1 MAINFAVQEK
11 PSLLSALLL
20 VIAGAMMTC
29 VMLMSS
35 QALGPLAVILNLA
48 LPLPIAYVGMRSGFC
63 AALASLIIVFVVDVQ
78 LSTMNH
84 GLFYVVQFGS
94 ASVVL
99 PKLLRL
105 GVGWF
110 KSIGVCLALTSSIVF
125 VCSWGYAS
133 LTDTTIPSIVS
144 SYVSSEV
151 DGARQVYQNA
161 ELAPEQMEE
170 LLAVLDTTAI
180 FIQQAYV
187 GLSIVSFAA
196 VLIVT
201 ILLLSVVA
209 RGRYVISG
217 GLFHDLHLPEWL
229 IWFLIVSGF
238 SLLIDFSVM
247 QQIAINVLTVILPL
261 YLLQGVAIMTF
272 FFRKKA
278 FSTLARVFGY
288 VLILVINPLPLLV
301 TAIGVFDMWFDF
313 RKPRAKTT

>member
-11 PSLLSALLL
+11 SSFTTTLLMVVVASIVTCGLL
-20 VIAGAMMTC
+20 MF
-29 VMLMSS
+29 S
-35 QALGPLAVILNLA
+35 QALGPLAVVLNLA
-48 LPLPIAYVGMRSGFC
+48 LSLPIAYVGMRSGFV
-63 AALASLIIVFVVDVQ
+63 AALIALLIVFVVDVQ
-78 LSTMNH
+78 LSSMQH
-84 GLFYVVQFGS
+84 GLFYLLQFGS

-110 KSIGVCLALTSSIVF
+110 KSIGVCLLLTSTIVF
-125 VCSWGYAS
+125 VFGWGYAS
-133 LTDTTIPSIVS
+133 RLETTVPSIVA
-144 SYVSSEV
+144 SYISNEV
-151 DGARQVYQNA
+151 AGARQIYQDA
-161 ELAPEQMEE
+161 GLAPEQLDE

-180 FIQQAYV
+180 FFQQAYV
-187 GLSIVSFAA
+187 GLAVISFAV
-196 VLIVT
+196 VLVVT
-201 ILLLSVVA
+201 LLLLSVVA

-238 SLLIDFSVM
+238 SLLLDFTVV
-247 QQIAINVLTVILPL
+247 QQIALNVLTVLLPL
-261 YLLQGVAIMTF
+261 YFLQGIAIMTF

-278 FSTLARVFGY
+278 FSTLSRVFGY

-301 TAIGVFDMWFDF
+301 TAMGVFDMWFDF

>member
-1 MAINFAVQEK
+1 M
-11 PSLLSALLL
+11 LSALLI
-20 VIAGAMMTC
+20 VIVGAMVTC
-29 VMLMSS
+29 GMLVFS
-35 QALGPLAVILNLA
+35 QALGPLAVILNLI
-48 LPLPIAYVGMRSGFC
+48 LPLPIAYVGMRSGFV
-63 AALASLIIVFVVDVQ
+63 AALTSLLIVFVVDVQ

-84 GLFYVVQFGS
+84 GLFYLMQFGS

-110 KSIGVCLALTSSIVF
+110 KSIVVCLVITSSVVF
-125 VCSWGYAS
+125 VFSWGYAS
-133 LTDTTIPSIVS
+133 RMDTTISSIVS
-144 SYVSSEV
+144 SYISNEV
-151 DGARQVYQNA
+151 AGARQIYQNA
-161 ELAPEQMEE
+161 ELAPEQVEE
-170 LLAVLDTTAI
+170 LLSVLDTTAQ
-180 FIQQAYV
+180 FFNQAYV
-187 GLSIVSFAA
+187 GLAIVSFAV
-196 VLIVT
+196 VLAVT

-217 GLFHDLHLPEWL
+217 GLFHDLRLPEWL

-238 SLLIDFSVM
+238 SLLIDFAIM
-247 QQIAINVLTVILPL
+247 QQIAMNVLTVLLPL
-261 YLLQGVAIMTF
+261 YFLQGVAIMTF

-278 FSTLARVFGY
+278 FSTLSRVFGY